1 MVHAIEIAALTLLR
15 VLGVITINLGLL
27 AIVATLIANAIE
39 VQSAAGWGAA
49 FVLSFVI
56 IGAASV
62 ASTFI
67 LGEWGERLE
76 PDNGGRD
83 EQD

>member
-15 VLGVITINLGLL
+15 VLGVIAIKLGLL

-39 VQSAAGWGAA
+39 VQSAVGWSAA
-49 FVLSFVI
+49 FILSFVI
-56 IGAASV
+56 IGAASA

>member
-1 MVHAIEIAALTLLR
+1 MVHTIEAAALTLLR
-15 VLGVITINLGLL
+15 VLGVITINVGLL
-27 AIVATLIANAIE
+27 VLVTSLIANAIE
-39 VQSAAGWGAA
+39 VQSAVGWSAA
-49 FVLSFVI
+49 FIMSFII
-56 IGAASV
+56 IGAGSI
-62 ASTFI
+62 ASTFV

>member
-15 VLGVITINLGLL
+15 VLGVIAINIGLL
-27 AIVATLIANAIE
+27 VLVASLIANAIE
-39 VQSAAGWGAA
+39 VQSAVGWGAA

-56 IGAASV
+56 IGAASA
-62 ASTFI
+62 ASTFVI
-67 LGEWGERLE
+67 GGWGERLE
-76 PDNGGRD
+76 PDNGESD

>member
-1 MVHAIEIAALTLLR
+1 MVHTIETAALTLLR

-62 ASTFI
+62 ASTFV

>member
-1 MVHAIEIAALTLLR
+1 MVHAIETAALTLLR
-15 VLGVITINLGLL
+15 VLGVITINIGLL
-27 AIVATLIANAIE
+27 VLVTSLIANAIE
-39 VQSAAGWGAA
+39 VQSAVGWGAA

-62 ASTFI
+62 ASTFV
-67 LGEWGERLE
+67 LGGWGERLE

>member
-15 VLGVITINLGLL
+15 VLGVIAINLGLL

-39 VQSAAGWGAA
+39 VQSAVGWGAA
-49 FVLSFVI
+49 FVLSFII
-56 IGAASV
+56 IGAGSI
-62 ASTFI
+62 ASTFV